1 MKIAVNA
8 LFLRPGRV
16 GGTERCLLELLR
28 RLGGLDPEIEW
39 LLVLSKEA
47 AEWPENS
54 SIRRVVAPVQGE
66 YRVRRS
72 LTEQSWLPRLLERE
86 KVSLCWNPGA
96 TFVLPTSVPQVTTV
110 HDCLS
115 RAFPKNFG
123 FIERLAVETHVRLAS
138 RRARRIIVPSKSAH
152 DDLHRE
158 YGVPEEKIEIIPHAA
173 GEEFSPSRAAGDSAF
188 LSRHGLAAGNYFL
201 SVASLFPHK
210 NLPLLLRAYAKAR
223 EGRENFPLLAWA
235 GPGDPK
241 VFLEWSKKAGVEK
254 SARAL
259 GWTGTKTMPA
269 LYRGARAVL
278 LSSAFEG
285 FGLAALEAL
294 ACGTPLLS
302 TPCAAVREVVGG
314 AALLSESFG
323 EEELASKILRI
334 ASDESLRARLASE
347 GPRRAAAFSWEES
360 AKKTLAALRRAT

>member
-16 GGTERCLLELLR
+16 GGTERYLLELLQ

-39 LLVLSKEA
+39 LLAVSKEA
-47 AEWPENS
+47 ADWPENS
-54 SIRRVVAPVQGE
+54 SIRRIVAPVQGE
-66 YRVRRS
+66 HRVRRS
-72 LTEQSWLPRLLERE
+72 LIEQAWLPRLLERE
-86 KVSLCWNPGA
+86 NVSLCWNPGA
-96 TFVLPTSVPQVTTV
+96 TFILPTFVPQVTTI

-123 FIERLAVETHVRLAS
+123 FIERLAVEAHVRLTVK
-138 RRARRIIVPSKSAH
+138 RARRIIVPSNSAR
-152 DDLHRE
+152 DDLVRE
-158 YGVPEEKIEIIPHAA
+158 YAAPGEKIEIVPHAA
-173 GEEFSPSRAAGDSAF
+173 GEGFSPSSNEGDLAF
-188 LSRHGLAAGNYFL
+188 LSRHSLAAGNYFL
-201 SVASLFPHK
+201 SVASLLPHK

-223 EGRENFPLLAWA
+223 QNRKDFPLLAWT

-254 SARAL
+254 NVRPL

-269 LYRGARAVL
+269 LYRGSRAVL

-294 ACGTPLLS
+294 ACGAPLLS
-302 TPCAAVREVVGG
+302 TPCAAVREVVGST
-314 AALLSESFG
+314 ALLADSFS
-323 EEELASKILRI
+323 EEELAAKILRI
-334 ASDESLRARLASE
+334 ASDEPLRARLASE

-360 AKKTLAALRRAT
+360 AKKTLAALHRAA